1 MKAWLRRL
9 LRLDLVEVDDV
20 VIVPIDR
27 WHAIMDER
35 DRLRAEVE
43 RLRRLVREG
52 V

>member
-1 MKAWLRRL
+1 VRAWLRRF

-20 VIVPIDR
+20 VIVPLDR

>member
-1 MKAWLRRL
+1 MRAWLRRF

-20 VIVPIDR
+20 VIVPLDR